1 MKQLLIAFFAVV
13 TFWSCN
19 KENDVD
25 PLAGTRLVEQRTG
38 DEYVKLQYGS
48 NGKIVKA
55 IVLDQAITD
64 GEEVTYNIAYNTAG
78 RISEVTASNGEK
90 IRTEY
95 ANNRLV
101 KAVVLEDNQEKSH
114 TIYQYENG
122 LLKTA
127 EIKVSFLGQTF
138 TSMKFGFSYD
148 AQQRVNKTDF
158 WMVNPL
164 TDELE
169 YAGRTLTEYDSKKN
183 PLYEFD
189 DFLLLMWQVPA
200 ENNVVKETQFLEDNT
215 LDEVREFIFTYN
227 AKNYPVQAIMR
238 TTSNGSSQDITL
250 GFVYN

>member
-13 TFWSCN
+13 TFWSCD
-19 KENDVD
+19 KENDTD
-25 PLAGTRLVEQRTG
+25 PSAGTRLVEQRTG

-55 IVLDQAITD
+55 IVVDQAITN

-78 RISEVTASNGEK
+78 RISEVTTSNGEK

-127 EIKVSFLGQTF
+127 EIKISFLGQTF
-138 TSMKFGFSYD
+138 TSMKFAFGYD
-148 AQQRVNKTDF
+148 AQQRVNKTDL

-169 YAGRTLTEYDSKKN
+169 YAGHTLTEYDSKKN

-200 ENNVVKETQFLEDNT
+200 QNNVVKETQFLEDNT
-215 LDEVREFIFTYN
+215 VDEVREFIFTYN

-238 TTSNGSSQDITL
+238 TTSNGSSQDITM